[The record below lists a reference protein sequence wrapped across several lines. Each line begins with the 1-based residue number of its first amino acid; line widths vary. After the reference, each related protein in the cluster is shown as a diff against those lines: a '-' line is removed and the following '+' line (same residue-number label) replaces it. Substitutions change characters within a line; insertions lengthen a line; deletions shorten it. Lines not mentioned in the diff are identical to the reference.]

1 MSPQLALGPHF
12 LTTPFHNGLDMG
24 GEPSGQWEDP
34 RVDMSIQVRE
44 KRVPLTAGEEN
55 KQVKDCVCADS

>member
-1 MSPQLALGPHF
+1 
-12 LTTPFHNGLDMG
+12 MG

-34 RVDMSIQVRE
+34 RVDTSIQVTE